1 MSRQSVDAPAEG
13 RIMTPHAEAVF
24 PRGFVCASRNC
35 GLKKSGSD
43 LSLFYS
49 EAPASAAAVF
59 TRNRFPGAPV
69 IVGRE
74 LIGRGRLR
82 AVVVNSKV
90 SNVGTGEAG
99 ILNARRMGIAAS
111 VELGIPADEVLMSS
125 TGVIGK
131 QLPIEKIESA
141 LVGMAAELTDDPL
154 RGAEGIM
161 TTDTYAK
168 ALSMPVGNAV
178 ITWVGKGSGM
188 IEPDLATMLVYIF
201 TDARLPAERL
211 DGLLRDAV
219 EDSFNMLSV
228 DSDTSTSDT
237 CVLIA
242 NGLAGEVDVDE
253 FREVLRAGC
262 VRFAEMLA
270 RDGEGA
276 TKLLRATVQGAT
288 DRRGARRVAKSII
301 NSPLVKTMAFGAD
314 PNTGRVLMAVGKC
327 TDVEQ
332 DPSRISIWIN
342 DTAVFL
348 HGCRTDHDEAAL
360 RAELAGDPV
369 EIRVDLALGDASATA
384 YGCDLTHGYIDE
396 NAAYYSS

>member
-1 MSRQSVDAPAEG
+1 
-13 RIMTPHAEAVF
+13 MTFHDRPVF
-24 PRGFVCASRNC
+24 PRGFRCASRNC
-35 GLKKSGSD
+35 GLKPTGSD

-49 EAPASAAAVF
+49 EAPAAAAALF

-74 LIGRGRLR
+74 LIRHGRLR

-90 SNVGTGEAG
+90 SNVGTGESG

-111 VELGIPADEVLMSS
+111 VELGVPADEVLMSS

-131 QLPIEKIESA
+131 PLPIDRIEAA
-141 LVGMAAELTDDPL
+141 LVGMATELGDDPL

-161 TTDTYAK
+161 TTDTHPK
-168 ALSMPVGNAV
+168 ALSLQVGDAV

-188 IEPDLATMLVYIF
+188 IEPNLATMLVYIF
-201 TDARLPAERL
+201 TDARLGADRL
-211 DGLLRDAV
+211 DDLLRDAV
-219 EDSFNMLSV
+219 DDSFNMLSV
-228 DSDTSTSDT
+228 DTDTSTSDT
-237 CVLIA
+237 CVLMA
-242 NGLAGEVDVDE
+242 NGLAGEVDE
-253 FREVLRAGC
+253 ESFRKALRGGC
-262 VRFAEMLA
+262 IRFTEMLA

-276 TKLLRATVQGAT
+276 TKLLRSTVQGAE
-288 DRRGARRVAKSII
+288 DRTSARRAAKAII

-327 TDVEQ
+327 VDVAQ
-332 DPSRISIWIN
+332 DPERISIWIN
-342 DTAVFL
+342 DTPVFRE
-348 HGCRTDHDEAAL
+348 GCRAEYDELAL
-360 RAELAGDPV
+360 REQLSGDPV
-369 EIRVDLALGDASATA
+369 DIRVDLGMGQHAATA